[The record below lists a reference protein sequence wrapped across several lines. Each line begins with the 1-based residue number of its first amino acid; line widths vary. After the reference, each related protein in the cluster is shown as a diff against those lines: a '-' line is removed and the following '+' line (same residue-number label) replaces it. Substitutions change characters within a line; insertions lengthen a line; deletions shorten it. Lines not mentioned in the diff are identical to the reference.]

1 MTPLGQRNFSALLD
15 TSQNVLRQT
24 RNFSRIQREGYLAQ
38 LEVVSKANAYIAVSP
53 PGLSSSKAGAY
64 SVLSPPGLS
73 SSKII
78 AYAVLA
84 PSTPSA
90 PVPMAPPYRPKVSQ
104 TLWAPQQTLRRM
116 RQYTPLLAPAS
127 VNASG
132 VVREALVSGLTT
144 AGVGVTGLVREAL
157 ASGLPPVVISSL
169 VRETLLEF
177 IPGYNNF
184 GVIPVFPPL
193 PQGYPI
199 KVSPV
204 MDTTIGT
211 TKSLQ
216 ETRVSQQEYPLWDIE
231 ILFEE
236 LRDQTQNAAPYAPF
250 AGLHQY
256 SQLVQTWLG
265 MYGRTGVFAFDCPWD
280 NSRASQVL
288 GIGDGKT
295 YEFAFVRTWGTG
307 ALATT
312 APVGMVNN
320 LISVTVSGVTV
331 PSTQYYFSRNMLYF
345 IGADGRAYPPANGA
359 EVAATFSYYYL
370 CRFVEDEQDFEEFAK
385 NRWTVPSLKFRAVI
399 WT

>member
-1 MTPLGQRNFSALLD
+1 MQ
-15 TSQNVLRQT
+15 
-24 RNFSRIQREGYLAQ
+24 
-38 LEVVSKANAYIAVSP
+38 
-53 PGLSSSKAGAY
+53 
-64 SVLSPPGLS
+64 
-73 SSKII
+73 
-78 AYAVLA
+78 
-84 PSTPSA
+84 
-90 PVPMAPPYRPKVSQ
+90 
-104 TLWAPQQTLRRM
+104 
-116 RQYTPLLAPAS
+116 QYTPLVATSS

-132 VVREALVSGLTT
+132 VMRYALASGLTT
-144 AGVGVTGLVREAL
+144 VGVGVTGLVREAL
-157 ASGLPPVVISSL
+157 ASGPAPAVISSL

-184 GVIPVFPPL
+184 GVIPVFPTL

-216 ETRVSQQEYPLWDIE
+216 ETRVLQQEYPLWDIE

-236 LRDQTQNAAPYAPF
+236 LRDQTQNATPYAPF
-250 AGLHQY
+250 AGLQQY
-256 SQLVQTWLG
+256 SQLVQTWLS

-288 GIGDGKT
+288 GIGDGST

-307 ALATT
+307 ALSTT
-312 APVGMVNN
+312 APVGMVNT
-320 LISVTVSGVTV
+320 LISVTVGGVTV

-345 IGADGRAYPPANGA
+345 IGADGRVYPPANGA
-359 EVAATFSYYYL
+359 QIAATFSYYYL

-399 WT
+399 WP